1 LRWPILVTPSG
12 DILLHMRGVACS
24 IGATAALTS
33 ASTVYAVCREKP
45 NAVNAAARPRNCEEG
60 MSTPVAPSSV
70 QAMD

>member
-1 LRWPILVTPSG
+1 
-12 DILLHMRGVACS
+12 
-24 IGATAALTS
+24 
-33 ASTVYAVCREKP
+33 VYAVCREKP